1 MTEEEKSLQLENK
14 RLAREIKRLKKDND
28 ILRMANEQAYNT
40 QAYLQRSMTRQAS
53 YITQFL
59 RSAPYF
65 MLLMD
70 DHMRT
75 IMVSDVYYEYDHI
88 ATREEVLQGV
98 DVEKVLCSFFHGAA
112 LETLLEK
119 CRRCLAGEEIKPYL
133 QRLNYKSRRF
143 AIETTISPMVEGSR
157 IIGLSIIQLDM
168 TDIITNMEQAKA
180 ADQAKSNFLANMS
193 HEIRTPMNVITGM
206 AEFILRDSKDA
217 EAKKH
222 AAMIK
227 SASKSLLS
235 IINDILDFSKIES
248 GKMEFVENPYMVA
261 STINDIATM
270 TRIRLQEKPV
280 EFKLDI
286 DEQTPSVLLGDEGR
300 VKQVLIN
307 LLGNA
312 VKFTKRGHI
321 ILRAKSE
328 KEDEDTC
335 HLYID
340 VEDTGIGIKK
350 EDLEKI
356 FNDFTQVDTK
366 RNRSEEGTGLGL
378 AISQRLVDIMGG
390 SLQVKSV
397 YGEGSVFSFDVI
409 SKVIDWKPIGKL
421 QERAAEVSE
430 DAYRPR
436 IVAKNAKVLIVD
448 DNEMNLEVTAGIL
461 EPYGLEAVC
470 ANSGE
475 KALELFGKDKYD
487 LIFMDHM
494 MPGMDGVETMEKM
507 RKLPGGKEAVII
519 VLTANAISGVSYEY
533 RKAGFDDFLAKPID
547 PQSMDR
553 ILRTYLPEEKIVEK

>member
-88 ATREEVLQGV
+88 TTREEVLQGV
-98 DVEKVLCSFFHGAA
+98 DAEKVLCSFFHGAA

-133 QRLNYKSRRF
+133 QRLNYEGRRF

-227 SASKSLLS
+227 SASKSLL
-235 IINDILDFSKIES
+235 
-248 GKMEFVENPYMVA
+248 
-261 STINDIATM
+261 
-270 TRIRLQEKPV
+270 
-280 EFKLDI
+280 
-286 DEQTPSVLLGDEGR
+286 
-300 VKQVLIN
+300 
-307 LLGNA
+307 
-312 VKFTKRGHI
+312 
-321 ILRAKSE
+321 
-328 KEDEDTC
+328 
-335 HLYID
+335 
-340 VEDTGIGIKK
+340 
-350 EDLEKI
+350 
-356 FNDFTQVDTK
+356 
-366 RNRSEEGTGLGL
+366 
-378 AISQRLVDIMGG
+378 
-390 SLQVKSV
+390 
-397 YGEGSVFSFDVI
+397 
-409 SKVIDWKPIGKL
+409 
-421 QERAAEVSE
+421 
-430 DAYRPR
+430 
-436 IVAKNAKVLIVD
+436 
-448 DNEMNLEVTAGIL
+448 
-461 EPYGLEAVC
+461 
-470 ANSGE
+470 
-475 KALELFGKDKYD
+475 
-487 LIFMDHM
+487 
-494 MPGMDGVETMEKM
+494 
-507 RKLPGGKEAVII
+507 
-519 VLTANAISGVSYEY
+519 
-533 RKAGFDDFLAKPID
+533 
-547 PQSMDR
+547 
-553 ILRTYLPEEKIVEK
+553 